1 MLAESD
7 IYTAKQRLIDPMR
20 ERVSAFASE
29 SGSAITGAV
38 KLGVIDAPETRER
51 IDDLIRREFQERAA
65 LCAGTF
71 FGVLSDSNAEPIEE
85 TNRQLRELTA
95 EALDFNVADLAKVF
109 SGVLRAASSREGF
122 TTLSEYREDA
132 IDEVGERID
141 VALRRFVASL
151 SGANA
156 EQ

>member
-7 IYTAKQRLIDPMR
+7 INVAKRRLTDPMQ
-20 ERVSAFASE
+20 ERVSVFADE

-38 KLGVIDAPETRER
+38 KLGVIDAAETRGR

-71 FGVLSDSNAEPIEE
+71 FGVLSEANAEPVDE
-85 TNRQLRELTA
+85 TSRQLRELTV
-95 EALDFNVADLAKVF
+95 EALDFNVADLAQVY
-109 SGVLRAASSREGF
+109 SGVLSATSSREGF
-122 TTLSEYREDA
+122 TTLSEYRGEA

-151 SGANA
+151 TTTTP